1 MLMTRFLLLFCLYFT
16 LTNLSA
22 QTVLI
27 PAYTGYAV
35 PAEKEDTQLFSSKNG
50 LQNWIDPQ
58 QKISWFFYVKNPGEI
73 QLSLVTN
80 KINTGSTIE
89 VAVAGKVFRTKLIS
103 SAALKKTSV
112 GKLQITDTGFYSI
125 TISGIKKVGK
135 SISNIQS
142 LELKGT
148 ATVGIHFNPV
158 ERRNAAS
165 VHLKYPLEDSVKAMA
180 FYSEI
185 MVPEGADHLYSYYMA
200 CGFKRGYFGIQVN
213 SPSERRVI
221 FSVWDAGNEAID
233 RNNVPDSNKVKL
245 LAKGYNV
252 VANDFGNEG
261 TGGHSHFV
269 YPWKTG
275 EKYQFMVFA
284 LTDSLKS
291 NTIYS
296 GYFFIPETGKWK
308 LIASFRAPKDGNYL
322 QNLYSFS
329 ENFWGL
335 NGQLERKAYF
345 GNQWIQKSN
354 GRWEE
359 LLTSKFSY
367 DATGKAGH
375 RIDYS
380 AGVDGKQFY
389 LSHGGFKPANI
400 QFGQSL
406 FRQATD
412 QRPNVDLNRNA
423 DSLVQASLDEQTI
436 KAAVSKG
443 TLDTTGNESSVY
455 YHIVKQG
462 TGKPIK
468 VTDTVTVFYKG
479 SLLSDGRIF
488 DQTKEKPAAFPLN
501 RLIKGWQLAV
511 PKINVG
517 GTIKVIIPSG
527 LAYGIRSRSKDIP
540 ANSVLVFD
548 IEVLEARQ

>member
-1 MLMTRFLLLFCLYFT
+1 MTRFLLCCCCYFLVT
-16 LTNLSA
+16 LLPA

-35 PAEKEDTQLFSSKNG
+35 PAEKENIQLFSNKTG
-50 LQNWIDPQ
+50 LQNWVDPQ
-58 QKISWFFYVKNPGEI
+58 QKISWFFYVKNPGEL

-89 VAVAGKVFRTKLIS
+89 IALAGKAFKIKLLS
-103 SAALKKTSV
+103 SAATKKTTV
-112 GKLQITDTGFYSI
+112 GKVVITDTGFYSI
-125 TISGIKKVGK
+125 TISSINKVGK
-135 SISNIQS
+135 SIANIQS
-142 LELKGT
+142 LELKGP
-148 ATVGIHFNPV
+148 ATEGIHFNPV
-158 ERRNAAS
+158 ERRNAPS
-165 VHLKYPLEDSVKAMA
+165 VHLKYPLADSIKAMA
-180 FYSEI
+180 FYNEI

-213 SPSERRVI
+213 SSTERRVI

-233 RNNVPDSNKVKL
+233 RIKVPDSNKVKL

-284 LTDSLKS
+284 LTDSAKA

-375 RIDYS
+375 RIDYN
-380 AGVDGKQFY
+380 AGVEGKQFY
-389 LSHGGFKPANI
+389 LSHGGFKPTNI

-406 FRQATD
+406 FRQPTG
-412 QRPNVDLNRNA
+412 QRPNVDLNRNT
-423 DSLVQASLDEQTI
+423 DSLAQALVDEETI
-436 KAAVSKG
+436 KAAVGKG
-443 TLDTTGNESSVY
+443 MIDTTGNESSVY

-462 TGKPIK
+462 AGKPVK

-479 SLLSDGRIF
+479 SLLSDGSIF
-488 DQTKEKPAAFPLN
+488 DQTKEKPATFPLN

-548 IEVLEARQ
+548 IEVLDARQ

>member
-1 MLMTRFLLLFCLYFT
+1 MTRLLLLFCSIFWVS
-16 LTNLSA
+16 NLSA
-22 QTVLI
+22 QAVLI

-35 PAEKEDTQLFSSKNG
+35 PAEKEDIQLFSAKNG
-50 LQNWIDPQ
+50 LQNWVNPK
-58 QKISWFFYVKNPGEI
+58 QKISWFFYVKNPGEL
-73 QLSLVTN
+73 QLSLLST

-89 VAVAGKVFRTKLIS
+89 IALAGKTFSIKMVS
-103 SAALKKTSV
+103 GSALKKTAV
-112 GKLQITDTGFYSI
+112 GKVIITDTGFYSI
-125 TISGIKKVGK
+125 TISSINKVGK
-135 SISNIQS
+135 SIANIQS

-148 ATVGIHFNPV
+148 ATVGMHFNPV

-165 VHLKYPLEDSVKAMA
+165 VHLKYPISDSTKAMA
-180 FYSEI
+180 FYNEI

-213 SPSERRVI
+213 SPTERRVI

-233 RNNVPDSNKVKL
+233 RSKVPDSNKVKL
-245 LAKGYNV
+245 LAKGFNV

-269 YPWKTG
+269 YPWKAG
-275 EKYQFMVFA
+275 EKYQFIVFA
-284 LTDSLKS
+284 LADSAS
-291 NTIYS
+291 ASTIYS

-308 LIASFRAPKDGNYL
+308 LIASFRAPKDGHYL

-329 ENFWGL
+329 ENFWGI

-359 LLTSKFSY
+359 LLTSTFSY

-380 AGVDGKQFY
+380 AGVEGKQFY

-406 FRQATD
+406 FRQPIG
-412 QRPNVDLNRNA
+412 QRPNVDLNRNS
-423 DSLVQASLDEQTI
+423 DSLVQAKVDEETI
-436 KAAVSKG
+436 RAAVSNG
-443 TLDTTGNESSVY
+443 TIDTTGNESSVY

-462 TGKPIK
+462 AGKPIK

-479 SLLSDGRIF
+479 ALLSDGSIF
-488 DQTKEKPAAFPLN
+488 DQTKEKPATFPLN

-517 GTIKVIIPSG
+517 GRVKIIIPSG

-548 IEVLEARQ
+548 IEVLDARQ

>member
-1 MLMTRFLLLFCLYFT
+1 MTRFLLLFCCCFLVYT
-16 LTNLSA
+16 LPA

-35 PAEKEDTQLFSSKNG
+35 PAEKEEIQLFSAKNG
-50 LQNWIDPQ
+50 LQNWVDTK
-58 QKISWFFYVKNPGEI
+58 QKISWFIYVKKTGEL
-73 QLSLVTN
+73 QLSLVSN

-89 VAVAGKVFRTKLIS
+89 ISLAGKTFQTKLITG
-103 SAALKKTSV
+103 AAQKKMAV
-112 GKLQITDTGFYSI
+112 GKVMIGDTGFYSI
-125 TISGIKKVGK
+125 TISCIKKVGK
-135 SISNIQS
+135 SIANIQS
-142 LELKGT
+142 LELKGS
-148 ATVGIHFNPV
+148 ATEGIHFNPV

-165 VHLKYPLEDSVKAMA
+165 VHLKYPLADSTKAMA
-180 FYSEI
+180 FYNEI
-185 MVPEGADHLYSYYMA
+185 IVPEGADHLYSYYMA

-213 SPSERRVI
+213 SPTERRVI

-233 RNNVPDSNKVKL
+233 RNKVPDSNKVKL
-245 LAKGYNV
+245 LAKGHNV
-252 VANDFGNEG
+252 IANDFGNEG

-284 LTDSLKS
+284 LTDSAKA

-308 LIASFRAPKDGNYL
+308 LIASFRAPRDGNYL

-380 AGVDGKQFY
+380 AGVEGKQFY
-389 LSHGGFKPANI
+389 LSHGGFKPANV
-400 QFGQSL
+400 QYGQSL
-406 FRQATD
+406 FRQPTG
-412 QRPNVDLNRNA
+412 QRPNVDLNRNS
-423 DSLVQASLDEQTI
+423 DSLEQALIDIETI
-436 KAAVSKG
+436 KAAVAKG
-443 TLDTTGNESSVY
+443 TIDTTGNESSVY

-462 TGKPIK
+462 AGKAIN
-468 VTDTVTVFYKG
+468 VTDTVTVYYKG
-479 SLLSDGRIF
+479 SLLTDGSIF
-488 DQTKEKPAAFPLN
+488 DQTKEKPATFPLN

-517 GTIKVIIPSG
+517 GSIKVIIPSG
-527 LAYGIRSRSKDIP
+527 QAYGIRSRSKDIP

-548 IEVLEARQ
+548 IEVLDARQ

>member
-1 MLMTRFLLLFCLYFT
+1 MTRFLLICACCFFVFT
-16 LTNLSA
+16 LSA

-27 PAYTGYAV
+27 PAYTGYAI
-35 PAEKEDTQLFSSKNG
+35 PAEKENSQLFSTKNG
-50 LQNWIDPQ
+50 LQNWVDPQ
-58 QKISWFFYVKNPGEI
+58 QKISWFFYVKNPGEL
-73 QLSLVTN
+73 QLNFLSN

-89 VAVAGKVFRTKLIS
+89 IALAGKTFRIKMAS
-103 SAALKKTSV
+103 SAAPKKAAV
-112 GKLQITDTGFYSI
+112 GKVVIADTGFYSI
-125 TISGIKKVGK
+125 TISCINKVGK
-135 SISNIQS
+135 LIANIQS
-142 LELKGT
+142 LELKGP
-148 ATVGIHFNPV
+148 ATEGMHFNPV

-165 VHLKYPLEDSVKAMA
+165 VHLKYPLADSTKAIA
-180 FYSEI
+180 FYNEI

-213 SPSERRVI
+213 SKTERRVI

-233 RNNVPDSNKVKL
+233 RSKVPDSNKVKL

-269 YPWKTG
+269 YPWKTE

-284 LTDSLKS
+284 LTDSAKAS
-291 NTIYS
+291 TIYS

-329 ENFWGL
+329 ENFWGI

-375 RIDYS
+375 RIDYG
-380 AGVDGKQFY
+380 AGVEGKQFY
-389 LSHGGFKPANI
+389 LSHGGFKPSNI
-400 QFGQSL
+400 LFGQSL
-406 FRQATD
+406 FRQPTG
-412 QRPNVDLNRNA
+412 QRPNVDLNRNS
-423 DSLVQASLDEQTI
+423 DSLVQAKVDEETI

-443 TLDTTGNESSVY
+443 TIDTTGNEASVY

-462 TGKPIK
+462 DGKPIK
-468 VTDTVTVFYKG
+468 VTDTVTLYYKG
-479 SLLSDGRIF
+479 SLLSDGSIF
-488 DQTKEKPAAFPLN
+488 DQTKEKPATFPLN

-517 GTIKVIIPSG
+517 GSIKVIIPSG

-548 IEVLEARQ
+548 IEVLDARQ

>member
-1 MLMTRFLLLFCLYFT
+1 MTRFLLICTCCFFLFT
-16 LTNLSA
+16 LSA

-27 PAYTGYAV
+27 PAYTGYAL
-35 PAEKEDTQLFSSKNG
+35 PAEKENIQLFSSKTG
-50 LQNWIDPQ
+50 LQNWVDPQ
-58 QKISWFFYVKNPGEI
+58 QKISWFFYVKNPGEL
-73 QLSLVTN
+73 QLSLLST

-89 VAVAGKVFRTKLIS
+89 IAVAGKTFITKMVS
-103 SAALKKTSV
+103 GAALKKTAV
-112 GKLQITDTGFYSI
+112 GKVIITDTGFYSI
-125 TISGIKKVGK
+125 TISSINKVGK
-135 SISNIQS
+135 SIANIQS
-142 LELKGT
+142 LELKGP
-148 ATVGIHFNPV
+148 ATEGMHFNPV

-165 VHLKYPLEDSVKAMA
+165 VHLKYPISDSTKAMA
-180 FYSEI
+180 FYNEI
-185 MVPEGADHLYSYYMA
+185 IVPEGADHLYSYYMA

-213 SPSERRVI
+213 SPTERRVI

-233 RNNVPDSNKVKL
+233 RNKVPDSNRVKL

-269 YPWKTG
+269 YPWKSG

-284 LTDSLKS
+284 LTDSAKAS
-291 NTIYS
+291 TIYS

-329 ENFWGL
+329 ENFWGI

-367 DATGKAGH
+367 DATGNAGH
-375 RIDYS
+375 RIDYG
-380 AGVDGKQFY
+380 AGVEGKQFY

-400 QFGQSL
+400 LFGQSL
-406 FRQATD
+406 FRQPTG
-412 QRPNVDLNRNA
+412 QRPNVDLNRNS
-423 DSLVQASLDEQTI
+423 DSLVQAKVDEETI

-443 TLDTTGNESSVY
+443 IIDTTGNESSVY

-462 TGKPIK
+462 AGKPIK
-468 VTDTVTVFYKG
+468 VTDTVTVYYKG
-479 SLLSDGRIF
+479 SLLSDGSIF
-488 DQTKEKPAAFPLN
+488 DQTKEKPATFPLN

-517 GTIKVIIPSG
+517 GSVKVIIPSG

-548 IEVLEARQ
+548 IEVLDARQ

>member
-1 MLMTRFLLLFCLYFT
+1 MTRLLLLICCCVLVF
-16 LTNLSA
+16 NLSA

-35 PAEKEDTQLFSSKNG
+35 PAEKEEIQLFSTKNG
-50 LQNWIDPQ
+50 LQNWVNPQ
-58 QKISWFFYVKNPGEI
+58 QKISWFFYIKNPGEL
-73 QLSLVTN
+73 QLSLLST

-89 VAVAGKVFRTKLIS
+89 IAVAGKTFRTKMVS
-103 SAALKKTSV
+103 GAALKKTAV
-112 GKLQITDTGFYSI
+112 GKVIITDTGFYSI
-125 TISGIKKVGK
+125 TISSINKVGK
-135 SISNIQS
+135 SIANIQS
-142 LELKGT
+142 LELKGP
-148 ATVGIHFNPV
+148 ATEGMHFNPV

-165 VHLKYPLEDSVKAMA
+165 VHLKYPISDSTKAMA
-180 FYSEI
+180 FYNEI
-185 MVPEGADHLYSYYMA
+185 IVPEGADHLYSYYMA

-213 SPSERRVI
+213 SPTERRVI

-233 RNNVPDSNKVKL
+233 RNKVPDSNKVKL

-269 YPWKTG
+269 YPWKSG

-284 LTDSLKS
+284 LTDSAKAS
-291 NTIYS
+291 TIYS

-329 ENFWGL
+329 ENFWGI

-359 LLTSKFSY
+359 LLTSSFSF
-367 DATGKAGH
+367 DATGKARH

-380 AGVDGKQFY
+380 AGVEGKQFY

-406 FRQATD
+406 FRQPTG
-412 QRPNVDLNRNA
+412 QRPNVDLNRNS
-423 DSLVQASLDEQTI
+423 DSLLQATLDEEAI
-436 KAAVSKG
+436 KSAVRKG
-443 TLDTTGNESSVY
+443 VIDTTGNESSVY

-462 TGKPIK
+462 AGKPIK
-468 VTDTVTVFYKG
+468 VTDTVTVYYKG
-479 SLLSDGRIF
+479 SLLSDGSVF
-488 DQTKEKPAAFPLN
+488 DQTKEKPATFPLN

-517 GTIKVIIPSG
+517 GSVKVIIPSG

-548 IEVLEARQ
+548 IEVLDARQ

>member
-1 MLMTRFLLLFCLYFT
+1 LFF
-16 LTNLSA
+16 SIQA
-22 QTVLI
+22 QTALI

-35 PAEKEDTQLFSSKNG
+35 PAETENVTLFSSKNG
-50 LQNWIDPQ
+50 LQNWTNPQ
-58 QKISWFFYVKNPGEI
+58 QKISWFFYVKNAGEL
-73 QLSLVTN
+73 QLSLLS
-80 KINTGSTIE
+80 KSINAGSTIE
-89 VAVAGKVFRTKLIS
+89 IALAGKKFKTKLTS
-103 SAALKKTSV
+103 SASLKKTLV
-112 GKLQITDTGFYSI
+112 GKVMIPDSGFYSI
-125 TISGIKKVGK
+125 TISCINKVGK
-135 SISNIQS
+135 SIANIQS
-142 LELKGT
+142 IELKGA
-148 ATVGIHFNPV
+148 ATDGMHFNPV

-165 VHLKYPLEDSVKAMA
+165 VHLKYPMPDSTKAMA
-180 FYSEI
+180 FYNEI
-185 MVPEGADHLYSYYMA
+185 LVPEGADHLYSYYMA

-213 SPSERRVI
+213 SPTERRVI

-233 RNNVPDSNKVKL
+233 RNKVPDSNKVKL

-284 LTDSLKS
+284 LTDSAKNS
-291 NTIYS
+291 TIYS

-359 LLTSKFSY
+359 LLTSQFSY
-367 DATGKAGH
+367 DATGRAQH
-375 RIDYS
+375 RIDFS
-380 AGVDGKQFY
+380 AGAEGKQFY
-389 LSHGGFKPANI
+389 LSHGGFKPSNI
-400 QFGQSL
+400 SYGQSII
-406 FRQATD
+406 RQSTG
-412 QRPNVDLNRNA
+412 QRPNVDLNRNS
-423 DSLVQASLDEQTI
+423 DSLFQALVDEETI

-455 YHIVKQG
+455 YHIVKKG
-462 TGKPIK
+462 TGKSIK
-468 VTDTVTVFYKG
+468 VTDTVTVHYKG
-479 SLLSDGRIF
+479 SLLSDGSIF
-488 DQTKEKPAAFPLN
+488 DQTKDRPATFPLN

-517 GTIKVIIPSG
+517 GSIKVIIPSG

-548 IEVLEARQ
+548 IEVLDARQ

>member
-1 MLMTRFLLLFCLYFT
+1 MLMTRFLLFCCFCFCIQT
-16 LTNLSA
+16 ISA

-27 PAYTGYAV
+27 PAYTGYSM
-35 PAEKEDTQLFSSKNG
+35 PAEKENTQLFSVKNG
-50 LQNWIDPQ
+50 LQNWVDTQ
-58 QKISWFFYVKNPGEI
+58 QKISWFFYVKKPGEL
-73 QLSLVTN
+73 QLSLLSN
-80 KINTGSTIE
+80 AINTGSTIE
-89 VAVAGKVFRTKLIS
+89 IAVAGKTFQTKMVS
-103 SAALKKTSV
+103 GAALKKTIV
-112 GKLQITDTGFYSI
+112 GKLLIADTGFYSI
-125 TISGIKKVGK
+125 TISSIKKQGK
-135 SISNIQS
+135 SIANIQS
-142 LELKGT
+142 LELKGP
-148 ATVGIHFNPV
+148 AVEGIHFNPV

-165 VHLKYPLEDSVKAMA
+165 VHLKYPLADTIKAMA
-180 FYSEI
+180 FYNEI

-213 SPSERRVI
+213 SPTERRVI

-233 RNNVPDSNKVKL
+233 RNKVPDSNKVKL

-284 LTDSLKS
+284 LTDSAKAQ
-291 NTIYS
+291 TIYS
-296 GYFFIPETGKWK
+296 GFFFLPETGKWK

-329 ENFWGL
+329 ENFWGV

-359 LLTSKFSY
+359 LLTSSFSY

-380 AGVDGKQFY
+380 AGAEGKQFY
-389 LSHGGFKPANI
+389 LSHGGFKQANI
-400 QFGQSL
+400 QFGQTL
-406 FRQATD
+406 HRQPTG

-423 DSLVQASLDEQTI
+423 DSLYQAKIDEETI

-443 TLDTTGNESSVY
+443 TIDTTGNESSVY

-462 TGKPIK
+462 SGKPIK
-468 VTDTVTVFYKG
+468 VTDTVTVHYKG
-479 SLLSDGRIF
+479 SLLSDGSIF
-488 DQTKEKPAAFPLN
+488 DQTKEKPATFPLN

-517 GTIKVIIPSG
+517 GSIKVIIPSG

-548 IEVLEARQ
+548 IEVLDARQ

>member
-1 MLMTRFLLLFCLYFT
+1 MTRFLLCSCCYFLVT
-16 LTNLSA
+16 LLPA

-35 PAEKEDTQLFSSKNG
+35 PAEKENIQLFSNKTG
-50 LQNWIDPQ
+50 LQNWVDPQ
-58 QKISWFFYVKNPGEI
+58 QKISWFFYVKNPGEL

-89 VAVAGKVFRTKLIS
+89 IALAGKAFKIKLLS
-103 SAALKKTSV
+103 SAATKKTAV
-112 GKLQITDTGFYSI
+112 GKVVITDTGFYSI
-125 TISGIKKVGK
+125 TISSINKVGK
-135 SISNIQS
+135 SIANIQS
-142 LELKGT
+142 LELKGP
-148 ATVGIHFNPV
+148 ATEGMHFNPV
-158 ERRNAAS
+158 ERRNAPS
-165 VHLKYPLEDSVKAMA
+165 VHLKYPLADSIKAMA
-180 FYSEI
+180 FYNEI

-213 SPSERRVI
+213 SSTERRVI

-233 RNNVPDSNKVKL
+233 RSKVPDSNKVKL

-284 LTDSLKS
+284 LTDSAKA

-335 NGQLERKAYF
+335 NGQLERKAFF

-380 AGVDGKQFY
+380 AGVAGKQFY

-400 QFGQSL
+400 EFGQSL
-406 FRQATD
+406 FRQPTS
-412 QRPNVDLNRNA
+412 QRPNVDLNRNT
-423 DSLVQASLDEQTI
+423 DSLAQALVDEETI

-443 TLDTTGNESSVY
+443 IIDTTGNESSVY

-462 TGKPIK
+462 AGKPVK
-468 VTDTVTVFYKG
+468 VTDTVTVYYKG
-479 SLLSDGRIF
+479 SLLSDGSIF
-488 DQTKEKPAAFPLN
+488 DQTKEKPATFPLN

-517 GTIKVIIPSG
+517 GSIKVIIPSG

-548 IEVLEARQ
+548 IEVLDARQ

>member
-1 MLMTRFLLLFCLYFT
+1 MNRFFLLCCLCFSISI
-16 LTNLSA
+16 LTA

-27 PAYTGYAV
+27 PAYTGYAL
-35 PAEKEDTQLFSSKNG
+35 PTEKEDIQLFSAKNG
-50 LQNWIDPQ
+50 LQNWVDTKQ
-58 QKISWFFYVKNPGEI
+58 RISWFIYIKKPGEL
-73 QLSLVTN
+73 QLSLLSN

-89 VAVAGKVFRTKLIS
+89 VSLAGKSFQTKMIS
-103 SAALKKTSV
+103 GAAQKKTAV
-112 GKLQITDTGFYSI
+112 GKVMIVDTGFYSI
-125 TISGIKKVGK
+125 TISSIKKVGK
-135 SISNIQS
+135 SIANIQS
-142 LELKGT
+142 LELKGP
-148 ATVGIHFNPV
+148 ATEGMHFNPV

-165 VHLKYPLEDSVKAMA
+165 VHLKYPIADSVKAMA
-180 FYSEI
+180 FYNEI
-185 MVPEGADHLYSYYMA
+185 IVPEDANHLYSYYMA

-213 SPSERRVI
+213 SPTERRVI

-233 RNNVPDSNKVKL
+233 RNKVPDSNKVKL

-284 LTDSLKS
+284 LTDSAKAS
-291 NTIYS
+291 TIYS

-359 LLTSKFSY
+359 LLSSKFSY

-380 AGVDGKQFY
+380 AGVEGKQFY

-406 FRQATD
+406 FRQPTG

-423 DSLVQASLDEQTI
+423 DSLEQALVDIETI
-436 KAAVSKG
+436 KAAVGKG
-443 TLDTTGNESSVY
+443 TIDTTGNESSVY

-462 TGKPIK
+462 DGKAIK
-468 VTDTVTVFYKG
+468 VTDTVSVYYKG
-479 SLLSDGRIF
+479 KLLSDGSIF
-488 DQTKEKPAAFPLN
+488 DQTKEKPATFPLN

-517 GTIKVIIPSG
+517 GIITVIIPSG
-527 LAYGIRSRSKDIP
+527 QAYGIRSRSKDIP

-548 IEVLEARQ
+548 IEVLDARQ

>member
-1 MLMTRFLLLFCLYFT
+1 MTRFLLLFFIVFLGKI
-16 LTNLSA
+16 LTA

-35 PAEKEDTQLFSSKNG
+35 PAEKEDAHLFSAKNG

-58 QKISWFFYVKNPGEI
+58 QKISWFFYVKKPGDL
-73 QLSLVTN
+73 QLSLITN
-80 KINTGSTIE
+80 KVNTGSTVEIT
-89 VAVAGKVFRTKLIS
+89 VAGKSFQSKMIS
-103 SAALKKTSV
+103 GTTLKKIVV
-112 GKLQITDTGFYSI
+112 GKVTITDSGFYSV
-125 TISGIKKVGK
+125 TISNIRKNGK
-135 SISNIQS
+135 SIANIQS
-142 LELKGT
+142 LELKGS
-148 ATVGIHFNPV
+148 ATEGIHFNPV

-165 VHLKYPLEDSVKAMA
+165 VHLKYPLEDSIKAMA
-180 FYSEI
+180 FYNELT
-185 MVPEGADHLYSYYMA
+185 VPVGADHLYSYYMA

-213 SPSERRVI
+213 SPTERRVI

-233 RNNVPDSNKVKL
+233 RNKVPDSNKVKL

-284 LTDSLKS
+284 LTDSVKS

-335 NGQLERKAYF
+335 NGQLERKAFF

-406 FRQATD
+406 FRQPTG
-412 QRPNVDLNRNA
+412 QRPNIDLNRNS
-423 DSLVQASLDEQTI
+423 DSLVQAKLDEESI

-455 YHIVKQG
+455 YHILKQG
-462 TGKPIK
+462 AGKPIK
-468 VTDTVTVFYKG
+468 VTDTVTVYYKG
-479 SLLSDGRIF
+479 SLLSDGSIF
-488 DQTKEKPAAFPLN
+488 DQTKEKPATFPLN

-548 IEVLEARQ
+548 IEVLDAKQ

>member
-1 MLMTRFLLLFCLYFT
+1 MTRFFLLCCFSFFIRI
-16 LTNLSA
+16 LTA

-27 PAYTGYAV
+27 PAYTGYAM
-35 PAEKEDTQLFSSKNG
+35 PAEKENTQLFSAKYG
-50 LQNWIDPQ
+50 LQNWADPQ
-58 QKISWFFYVKNPGEI
+58 QKISWFFYVKNPGELK
-73 QLSLVTN
+73 LSLLSN
-80 KINTGSTIE
+80 AINNGSTIE
-89 VAVAGKVFRTKLIS
+89 IAIAGKTFQTKLIS
-103 SAALKKTSV
+103 GASLKKTAV
-112 GKLQITDTGFYSI
+112 GKVIIADTGFYSI
-125 TISGIKKVGK
+125 TISSIKKIGK
-135 SISNIQS
+135 TIANIQS
-142 LELKGT
+142 LELQGSAT
-148 ATVGIHFNPV
+148 AGMHFNPV

-165 VHLKYPLEDSVKAMA
+165 VHLKYPISDSIKAMA

-213 SPSERRVI
+213 SPTERRVI

-233 RNNVPDSNKVKL
+233 RNKVPDSNKVKL

-284 LTDSLKS
+284 LTDSAKS

-296 GYFFIPETGKWK
+296 GYFFVPETGKWK

-329 ENFWGL
+329 ENFWGV

-359 LLTSKFSY
+359 LLTSTFSY

-375 RIDYS
+375 RIDYG
-380 AGVDGKQFY
+380 AGAEGKQFY
-389 LSHGGFKPANI
+389 LRHGGFMPANI
-400 QFGQSL
+400 QFGQRL
-406 FRQATD
+406 FRQPTG
-412 QRPNVDLNRNA
+412 QRPNVDLNSNS
-423 DSLVQASLDEQTI
+423 DSLVQAKLDEETI
-436 KAAVSKG
+436 KSAVSKG
-443 TLDTTGNESSVY
+443 TIDTSGNESSVY

-462 TGKPIK
+462 AGKPIK
-468 VTDTVTVFYKG
+468 VTDTVTVYYKG
-479 SLLSDGRIF
+479 SLLSDGSIF
-488 DQTKEKPAAFPLN
+488 DQTKEKPATFPLN

-517 GTIKVIIPSG
+517 GSIKVIIPSG

>member
-1 MLMTRFLLLFCLYFT
+1 MSRILLSCCFSFLLFFIQ
-16 LTNLSA
+16 A
-22 QTVLI
+22 QSVII

-35 PAEKEDTQLFSSKNG
+35 PAETEKVSLFSSKNG
-50 LQNWIDPQ
+50 LQNWMNPQ
-58 QKISWFFYVKNPGEI
+58 QKISWFFYVKTPGELE
-73 QLSLVTN
+73 LSLLTKN
-80 KINTGSTIE
+80 MNAGSTIE
-89 VAVAGKVFRTKLIS
+89 IALAGKKFKTKLS
-103 SAALKKTSV
+103 SSTALKKIGI
-112 GKLQITDTGFYSI
+112 GKVTILDSGFYSV
-125 TISGIKKVGK
+125 TISCINKVGK
-135 SISNIQS
+135 SIANIQS
-142 LELKGT
+142 LELKGPAT
-148 ATVGIHFNPV
+148 AGIHFNPV

-165 VHLKYPLEDSVKAMA
+165 VHLKYPLPDSTKAMA
-180 FYSEI
+180 FYNEI
-185 MVPEGADHLYSYYMA
+185 TVPEGADHLYSYYMA

-233 RNNVPDSNKVKL
+233 RNKVADTNKVKL
-245 LAKGYNV
+245 LAKGVGV

-284 LTDSLKS
+284 ITDSAQS

-296 GYFFIPETGKWK
+296 GYFFLPESGKWK
-308 LIASFRAPKDGNYL
+308 LIASFRAPKDGKYL

-329 ENFWGL
+329 ENFWGI

-359 LLTSKFSY
+359 LLSSQFTY
-367 DATGKAGH
+367 DATGKAQH

-380 AGVDGKQFY
+380 AGAEGKQFY
-389 LSHGGFKPANI
+389 LSHGGFKPSNI
-400 QFGQSL
+400 SYGQTIV
-406 FRQATD
+406 RQSTGL
-412 QRPNVDLNRNA
+412 RPNIDLNRNA
-423 DSLVQASLDEQTI
+423 DSLAQSLVDEETI
-436 KAAVSKG
+436 KAAVGKG
-443 TLDTTGNESSVY
+443 TIDTTGSVSSVY
-455 YHIVKQG
+455 FHILKQG
-462 TGKPIK
+462 TGKPIN
-468 VTDTVTVFYKG
+468 VTDTVTVHYKG
-479 SLLSDGRIF
+479 MLLSDGSIF
-488 DQTKEKPAAFPLN
+488 DQTKEKPASFPLN
-501 RLIKGWQLAV
+501 RLIKGWQVAV

-517 GTIKVIIPSG
+517 GKISIIIPSG
-527 LAYGIRSRSKDIP
+527 QAYGIRSRSKEIP

>member
-1 MLMTRFLLLFCLYFT
+1 MTRLLLLICCCVLVF
-16 LTNLSA
+16 NLPA

-35 PAEKEDTQLFSSKNG
+35 PAEKEEIQLFSTKNG
-50 LQNWIDPQ
+50 LQNWVNPH
-58 QKISWFFYVKNPGEI
+58 QKISWFFYIKNPGEL
-73 QLSLVTN
+73 QLSLLST

-89 VAVAGKVFRTKLIS
+89 IAVAGKTFRTKMVS
-103 SAALKKTSV
+103 GAALKKTAV
-112 GKLQITDTGFYSI
+112 GKVIITDTGFYSI
-125 TISGIKKVGK
+125 TISSINKVGK
-135 SISNIQS
+135 SIANIQS
-142 LELKGT
+142 LELKGP
-148 ATVGIHFNPV
+148 ATEGMHFNPV

-165 VHLKYPLEDSVKAMA
+165 VHLKYPISDSTKAMA
-180 FYSEI
+180 FYNEI
-185 MVPEGADHLYSYYMA
+185 IVPEGADHLYSYYMA

-213 SPSERRVI
+213 SPTERRVI

-233 RNNVPDSNKVKL
+233 RNKVPDSNKVKL

-269 YPWKTG
+269 YPWKSG

-284 LTDSLKS
+284 LTDSAKAS
-291 NTIYS
+291 TIYS

-329 ENFWGL
+329 ENFWGI

-359 LLTSKFSY
+359 LLTSSFSF
-367 DATGKAGH
+367 DATGKARH

-380 AGVDGKQFY
+380 AGVEGKQFY

-406 FRQATD
+406 FRQPTG
-412 QRPNVDLNRNA
+412 QRPNVDLNRNT
-423 DSLVQASLDEQTI
+423 DSLAQALVDVETI
-436 KAAVSKG
+436 KVAVGKG
-443 TLDTTGNESSVY
+443 MIDTTGNESSVY

-462 TGKPIK
+462 AGKPVK

-479 SLLSDGRIF
+479 SLLSDGSIF
-488 DQTKEKPAAFPLN
+488 DQTKEKPATFPLN

-548 IEVLEARQ
+548 IEVLDARQ

>member
-1 MLMTRFLLLFCLYFT
+1 MTRLLFLFCCCFLAF
-16 LTNLSA
+16 NLPA

-27 PAYTGYAV
+27 PAYTGYAM
-35 PAEKEDTQLFSSKNG
+35 PTEKEEIQLFSAKNG
-50 LQNWIDPQ
+50 LQNWVNPQ
-58 QKISWFFYVKNPGEI
+58 QKISWFFYVKNPGEL
-73 QLSLVTN
+73 QLSLLST

-89 VAVAGKVFRTKLIS
+89 IAVAGKTFRAKMVS
-103 SAALKKTSV
+103 GSALKKTAV
-112 GKLQITDTGFYSI
+112 GKVIIPDTGFYSI
-125 TISGIKKVGK
+125 TISSINKVGK
-135 SISNIQS
+135 SIANIQS
-142 LELKGT
+142 LELKGP
-148 ATVGIHFNPV
+148 ATVGMHFNPV

-165 VHLKYPLEDSVKAMA
+165 VHLKYPISDSTKAMA
-180 FYSEI
+180 FYNEI

-213 SPSERRVI
+213 SPTERRVI

-233 RNNVPDSNKVKL
+233 RNKVPDSNKVKL

-269 YPWKTG
+269 YPWKAG

-284 LTDSLKS
+284 LTDSAKAS
-291 NTIYS
+291 TIYS

-329 ENFWGL
+329 ENFWGI

-359 LLTSKFSY
+359 LLTSSFSF
-367 DATGKAGH
+367 DATGKARH

-380 AGVDGKQFY
+380 AGVEGKQFY

-406 FRQATD
+406 FRQPTG
-412 QRPNVDLNRNA
+412 QRPNVDLNKNS
-423 DSLVQASLDEQTI
+423 DSSVQAVIDEETI

-443 TLDTTGNESSVY
+443 VIDTTGNESSVY

-462 TGKPIK
+462 AGKPIK
-468 VTDTVTVFYKG
+468 VTDTVTVYYKG
-479 SLLSDGRIF
+479 SLLSDGSIF
-488 DQTKEKPAAFPLN
+488 DQTKEKPATFPLN

-517 GTIKVIIPSG
+517 GSVKVIIPSG

-548 IEVLEARQ
+548 IEVLDARQ

>member
-1 MLMTRFLLLFCLYFT
+1 MTRFFLLVCFIFFASI
-16 LTNLSA
+16 LTA
-22 QTVLI
+22 QTVVI
-27 PAYTGYAV
+27 PAYTGYAI
-35 PAEKEDTQLFSSKNG
+35 PAEKENIQLFSAKHG

-58 QKISWFFYVKNPGEI
+58 QKISWFFYVKKPGEL
-73 QLSLVTN
+73 QLNLLTN
-80 KINTGSTIE
+80 KINNGSTISI
-89 VAVAGKVFRTKLIS
+89 AIAGKTFQTKLFS
-103 SAALKKTSV
+103 GVTFKRTAV
-112 GKLQITDTGFYSI
+112 GKVIISDTGFYSI
-125 TISGIKKVGK
+125 TISSIKQLGK
-135 SISNIQS
+135 TIANLQS
-142 LELKGT
+142 LELQGA
-148 ATVGIHFNPV
+148 ATEGMHFNPV

-165 VHLKYPLEDSVKAMA
+165 VHLKYPLADSIKAMA
-180 FYSEI
+180 FYNEVV
-185 MVPEGADHLYSYYMA
+185 VPEGADHVYSYYMA

-213 SPSERRVI
+213 SPTERRVI

-245 LAKGYNV
+245 LAKGVNV
-252 VANDFGNEG
+252 IANDFGNEG

-284 LTDSLKS
+284 LTDSAKS

-296 GYFFIPETGKWK
+296 GYFFLPETGKWK

-329 ENFWGL
+329 ENFWGV

-345 GNQWIQKSN
+345 GNQWVQKSN

-359 LLTSKFSY
+359 LLTSNFSY

-375 RIDYS
+375 RIDYG
-380 AGVDGKQFY
+380 AGVEGKQFY
-389 LSHGGFKPANI
+389 LRHGGFKTANI
-400 QFGQSL
+400 QFGQSM
-406 FRQATD
+406 FRQPTG
-412 QRPNVDLNRNA
+412 QRPNVDLNRNT
-423 DSLVQASLDEQTI
+423 DSLEQAKLDEETI
-436 KAAVSKG
+436 KTAVSRG
-443 TLDTTGNESSVY
+443 TIDTTGNESSVY
-455 YHIVKQG
+455 YHILKQG
-462 TGKPIK
+462 AGKPIK

-479 SLLSDGRIF
+479 SLLSDGSIF
-488 DQTKEKPAAFPLN
+488 DQTKEKPATFPLN

-517 GTIKVIIPSG
+517 GSIKVIIPSG

-540 ANSVLVFD
+540 ANSVLVFE

>member
-1 MLMTRFLLLFCLYFT
+1 MLMYRFFLLCFLCFSIT
-16 LTNLSA
+16 ILTA

-27 PAYTGYAV
+27 PAYTGYAL
-35 PAEKEDTQLFSSKNG
+35 PTEKENIQLFSAKNG
-50 LQNWIDPQ
+50 LQNWVDTKQ
-58 QKISWFFYVKNPGEI
+58 RISWFIYVKKPGEL
-73 QLSLVTN
+73 QLSLLSN
-80 KINTGSTIE
+80 KINTGSFIE
-89 VAVAGKVFRTKLIS
+89 ISLAGKTFQTKMIS
-103 SAALKKTSV
+103 GSAQKKTAV
-112 GKLQITDTGFYSI
+112 GKVMIGDTGFYSI
-125 TISGIKKVGK
+125 TISSIKKVGK
-135 SISNIQS
+135 SIANIQS
-142 LELKGT
+142 LELKGP
-148 ATVGIHFNPV
+148 ATEGMHFNPV

-165 VHLKYPLEDSVKAMA
+165 VHLKYPIADSVKAMA
-180 FYSEI
+180 FYNEI
-185 MVPEGADHLYSYYMA
+185 IVPEDADRLYSYYMA

-213 SPSERRVI
+213 SPTERRVI

-233 RNNVPDSNKVKL
+233 RNKVPDSNKVKL

-275 EKYQFMVFA
+275 EKYQFIVFA
-284 LTDSLKS
+284 LTDSAKAS
-291 NTIYS
+291 TIYS

-380 AGVDGKQFY
+380 AGVEGKQFY

-406 FRQATD
+406 FRQPTG

-423 DSLVQASLDEQTI
+423 DSLEQALVDIETI
-436 KAAVSKG
+436 KAAVGKG
-443 TLDTTGNESSVY
+443 TIDTTGNESSVY

-462 TGKPIK
+462 DGKAIK
-468 VTDTVTVFYKG
+468 VTDTVSVYYKG
-479 SLLSDGRIF
+479 KLLSDGSIF
-488 DQTKEKPAAFPLN
+488 DQTKEKPATFPLN

-517 GTIKVIIPSG
+517 GIITVIIPSG
-527 LAYGIRSRSKDIP
+527 QAYGIRSRSKDIP

-548 IEVLEARQ
+548 IEVLDARQ

>member
-1 MLMTRFLLLFCLYFT
+1 MTRLLLLICCCVFVF
-16 LTNLSA
+16 NLPA

-35 PAEKEDTQLFSSKNG
+35 PAEKEEIQLFSTKNG
-50 LQNWIDPQ
+50 LQNWVNPQ
-58 QKISWFFYVKNPGEI
+58 QKISWFFYIKNPGEL
-73 QLSLVTN
+73 QLSLLST

-89 VAVAGKVFRTKLIS
+89 IAVAGKTFRTKMVS
-103 SAALKKTSV
+103 GAALKKTAV
-112 GKLQITDTGFYSI
+112 GKVIITDTGFYSI
-125 TISGIKKVGK
+125 TISSINKVGK
-135 SISNIQS
+135 SIANIQS
-142 LELKGT
+142 LELKGP
-148 ATVGIHFNPV
+148 ATEGMHFNPV

-165 VHLKYPLEDSVKAMA
+165 VHLKYPISDSTKAMA
-180 FYSEI
+180 FYNEI
-185 MVPEGADHLYSYYMA
+185 IVPEGADHLYSYYMA

-213 SPSERRVI
+213 SPTERRVI

-233 RNNVPDSNKVKL
+233 RNKVPDSNKVKL

-269 YPWKTG
+269 YPWKSG

-284 LTDSLKS
+284 LTDSAKAS
-291 NTIYS
+291 TIYS

-329 ENFWGL
+329 ENFWGI

-359 LLTSKFSY
+359 LLTSSFSF
-367 DATGKAGH
+367 DATGKARH

-380 AGVDGKQFY
+380 AGVEGKQFY

-406 FRQATD
+406 FRQPTG
-412 QRPNVDLNRNA
+412 QRPNVDLNRNS
-423 DSLVQASLDEQTI
+423 DSLLQATLDEEAI
-436 KAAVSKG
+436 KSAVRKG
-443 TLDTTGNESSVY
+443 VIDTTGNESSVY

-462 TGKPIK
+462 AGKPIK
-468 VTDTVTVFYKG
+468 VTDTVTVYYKG
-479 SLLSDGRIF
+479 SLLSDGSIF
-488 DQTKEKPAAFPLN
+488 DQTKEKPATFPLN

-517 GTIKVIIPSG
+517 GSVKVIIPSG

-548 IEVLEARQ
+548 IEVLDARQ

>member
-1 MLMTRFLLLFCLYFT
+1 MTRLLLLFCCCFLVFT
-16 LTNLSA
+16 LPA

-35 PAEKEDTQLFSSKNG
+35 PAEKEEIQLFSTKNG
-50 LQNWIDPQ
+50 LQNWVNPQ
-58 QKISWFFYVKNPGEI
+58 QKISWFFYVKNPGEL
-73 QLSLVTN
+73 QLSLLST

-89 VAVAGKVFRTKLIS
+89 IAVAGKTFRTKMVS
-103 SAALKKTSV
+103 GAALKKTAV
-112 GKLQITDTGFYSI
+112 GKVIITDTGFYSI
-125 TISGIKKVGK
+125 TISSIYKVGK
-135 SISNIQS
+135 SIANIQS
-142 LELKGT
+142 LELKGP
-148 ATVGIHFNPV
+148 ATEGMHFNPV

-165 VHLKYPLEDSVKAMA
+165 VHLKYPISDSTKAMA
-180 FYSEI
+180 FYNEI

-213 SPSERRVI
+213 SPTERRVI

-233 RNNVPDSNKVKL
+233 RNKVPDSNKVKL

-269 YPWKTG
+269 YPWKSG

-284 LTDSLKS
+284 LTDSAKAS
-291 NTIYS
+291 TIYS

-329 ENFWGL
+329 ENFWGI

-359 LLTSKFSY
+359 LLTSAFSY
-367 DATGKAGH
+367 DATGKARH

-400 QFGQSL
+400 QLGQNL
-406 FRQATD
+406 FRQPTG
-412 QRPNVDLNRNA
+412 QRPNVDLNRNS
-423 DSLVQASLDEQTI
+423 DSLTQATLDEETI
-436 KAAVSKG
+436 KSAVRKG
-443 TLDTTGNESSVY
+443 VIDTTGNESSVY
-455 YHIVKQG
+455 YYIVKQG
-462 TGKPIK
+462 AGKAIK
-468 VTDTVTVFYKG
+468 VTDTVTVYYKG
-479 SLLSDGRIF
+479 SLLSDGSIF
-488 DQTKEKPAAFPLN
+488 DQTKEKPATFPLN

-517 GTIKVIIPSG
+517 GSVKVIIPSG

-548 IEVLEARQ
+548 IEVLDARQ

>member
-1 MLMTRFLLLFCLYFT
+1 MYRFFLLCCLCFSIT
-16 LTNLSA
+16 ILTA

-27 PAYTGYAV
+27 PAYTGYAL
-35 PAEKEDTQLFSSKNG
+35 PTEKENIQLFSAKNG
-50 LQNWIDPQ
+50 LQNWVDTKQ
-58 QKISWFFYVKNPGEI
+58 RISWFIYVKKPGEL
-73 QLSLVTN
+73 QLSLLSN

-89 VAVAGKVFRTKLIS
+89 VSLAGKSFQTKMIS
-103 SAALKKTSV
+103 GAAQKKTAV
-112 GKLQITDTGFYSI
+112 GKVMIGDTGFYSI
-125 TISGIKKVGK
+125 TISSIKKVGK
-135 SISNIQS
+135 SIANIQS
-142 LELKGT
+142 LELKGP
-148 ATVGIHFNPV
+148 ATEGMHFNPV

-165 VHLKYPLEDSVKAMA
+165 VHLKYPIADSVKAMA
-180 FYSEI
+180 FYNEI
-185 MVPEGADHLYSYYMA
+185 IVPEGADHLYSYYMA

-213 SPSERRVI
+213 SPTERRVI

-233 RNNVPDSNKVKL
+233 RNKVPDSNKVKL

-284 LTDSLKS
+284 LTDSAKAS
-291 NTIYS
+291 TIYS

-308 LIASFRAPKDGNYL
+308 LIASFRAPKDGNYM

-359 LLTSKFSY
+359 LLTSQFSY
-367 DATGKAGH
+367 DATGRAQH
-375 RIDYS
+375 RIDFS
-380 AGVDGKQFY
+380 AGAEGKQFY
-389 LSHGGFKPANI
+389 LSHGGFKPSNI
-400 QFGQSL
+400 SYGQSII
-406 FRQATD
+406 RQSTG

-423 DSLVQASLDEQTI
+423 DSLEQALVDIETI
-436 KAAVSKG
+436 KAAVGKG
-443 TLDTTGNESSVY
+443 TIDTTGNESSVY

-462 TGKPIK
+462 DGNAIK
-468 VTDTVTVFYKG
+468 VTDTVSVYYKG
-479 SLLSDGRIF
+479 KLLSDGSIF
-488 DQTKEKPAAFPLN
+488 DQTKEKSATFPLN

-517 GTIKVIIPSG
+517 GIITIIIPSG
-527 LAYGIRSRSKDIP
+527 QAYGIRSRSKDIP

-548 IEVLEARQ
+548 IEVLDARQ

>member
-1 MLMTRFLLLFCLYFT
+1 MHMTRFLLFCCIYFCVQT
-16 LTNLSA
+16 IAA

-27 PAYTGYAV
+27 PAYTGYAM
-35 PAEKEDTQLFSSKNG
+35 PAEKENTQLFSAKNG
-50 LQNWIDPQ
+50 LQNWVDPQ
-58 QKISWFFYVKNPGEI
+58 QKISWFFYVKNPGEL
-73 QLSLVTN
+73 QLSFLSNSVN
-80 KINTGSTIE
+80 SGSTI
-89 VAVAGKVFRTKLIS
+89 AITVAGKTFQTKMIS
-103 SAALKKTSV
+103 GAAAKKTTV
-112 GKLQITDTGFYSI
+112 GKLQITDSGFYSV
-125 TISGIKKVGK
+125 TISCIKKQGK
-135 SISNIQS
+135 TIANIQS
-142 LELKGT
+142 LELKGS
-148 ATVGIHFNPV
+148 ATVGMHFNPV

-165 VHLKYPLEDSVKAMA
+165 VHLKYPLADSIKAMA
-180 FYSEI
+180 FYNEI
-185 MVPEGADHLYSYYMA
+185 IVPEGADHLHSYYMA

-213 SPSERRVI
+213 SPTERRVI

-233 RNNVPDSNKVKL
+233 RNKVPDSNKVKL

-252 VANDFGNEG
+252 VATDFGNEG

-284 LTDSLKS
+284 LTDSAKS
-291 NTIYS
+291 TTIYS

-329 ENFWGL
+329 ENFWGV

-345 GNQWIQKSN
+345 GNQWVQKSN

-359 LLTSKFSY
+359 LLTSTFSY

-380 AGVDGKQFY
+380 AGTEGKQFY

-400 QFGQSL
+400 QFGQRL
-406 FRQATD
+406 QRQPTG
-412 QRPNVDLNRNA
+412 QRPNVDLNRNS
-423 DSLVQASLDEQTI
+423 DSLVQANIDEETI

-443 TLDTTGNESSVY
+443 MIDTTGNESSVY
-455 YHIVKQG
+455 YHIIKQG
-462 TGKPIK
+462 AGKPIK

-479 SLLSDGRIF
+479 SLLSDGSIF
-488 DQTKEKPAAFPLN
+488 DQTKEKPATFPLN

-517 GTIKVIIPSG
+517 GSIKVIIPSG

>member
-1 MLMTRFLLLFCLYFT
+1 MTRFFLLACFIFFASIL
-16 LTNLSA
+16 NA

-27 PAYTGYAV
+27 PAYTGYAM
-35 PAEKEDTQLFSSKNG
+35 PAEKENIQLFSAKHG

-58 QKISWFFYVKNPGEI
+58 QKISWFFYVKKPGEL
-73 QLSLVTN
+73 QLNLLTN
-80 KINTGSTIE
+80 KINNGSTISI
-89 VAVAGKVFRTKLIS
+89 AIAGKTFQTKLVS
-103 SAALKKTSV
+103 GAAFKRTAV
-112 GKLQITDTGFYSI
+112 GKVVISDTGFYSI
-125 TISGIKKVGK
+125 TISSIKQLGK
-135 SISNIQS
+135 TIANLQS
-142 LELKGT
+142 LELQGA
-148 ATVGIHFNPV
+148 ATEGMQFNPV

-165 VHLKYPLEDSVKAMA
+165 VHLKYPLADSIKAMA
-180 FYSEI
+180 FYNEI
-185 MVPEGADHLYSYYMA
+185 VVPEGADHLYSYYMA

-213 SPSERRVI
+213 SPTERRVI

-233 RNNVPDSNKVKL
+233 RNKVPDSNKVKL
-245 LAKGYNV
+245 LAKGVNV
-252 VANDFGNEG
+252 IANDFGNEG

-284 LTDSLKS
+284 LTDSAKS

-296 GYFFIPETGKWK
+296 GYFFLPETGKWK

-329 ENFWGL
+329 ENFWGI

-345 GNQWIQKSN
+345 GNQWVQKSN

-359 LLTSKFSY
+359 LLTSNFSY

-375 RIDYS
+375 RIDYG
-380 AGVDGKQFY
+380 AGVEGKQFY
-389 LSHGGFKPANI
+389 LRHGGFKTANI

-406 FRQATD
+406 FRQPTG
-412 QRPNVDLNRNA
+412 QRPNVDLNRNT
-423 DSLVQASLDEQTI
+423 DSLEQAKLDEETI
-436 KAAVSKG
+436 KTAVSRG
-443 TLDTTGNESSVY
+443 AIDTTGNESSVY

-462 TGKPIK
+462 AGKPIK

-479 SLLSDGRIF
+479 SLLSDGSIF
-488 DQTKEKPAAFPLN
+488 DQTKENPATFPLN

-517 GTIKVIIPSG
+517 GSIKVVIPSG